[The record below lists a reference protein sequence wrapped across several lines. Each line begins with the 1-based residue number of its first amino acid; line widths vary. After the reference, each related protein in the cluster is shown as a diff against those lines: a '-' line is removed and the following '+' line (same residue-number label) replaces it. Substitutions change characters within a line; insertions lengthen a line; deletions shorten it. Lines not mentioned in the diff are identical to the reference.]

1 MTRANEELLA
11 TLHEAVAQD
20 LLNKLKS
27 GEASAQE
34 LSAAIKFLK
43 DNNIT
48 TIIEKENTTGKILQF
63 LPRFD
68 DEDEEEAAA

>member
-1 MTRANEELLA
+1 MARANEDTLA
-11 TLHEAVAQD
+11 ELHEAVAQD

-27 GEASAQE
+27 GEATAQE

-48 TIIEKENTTGKILQF
+48 TIIDRENTTGKLLQF
-63 LPRFD
+63 LPKFD
-68 DEDEEEAAA
+68 DEDEDQAA